1 MADAVSILA
10 QGVLAEAKHLFYLII
25 LRYGSVLRKI
35 FIWDQFLDETTFR
48 RGPPRCAIGANGGT
62 TTPSSEAGNKPVDLQ
77 LGR

>member
-35 FIWDQFLDETTFR
+35 FIWDQFQDETTFR
-48 RGPPRCAIGANGGT
+48 RGHHDVQLAQTAARLLLHQ
-62 TTPSSEAGNKPVDLQ
+62 KP
-77 LGR
+77 GINR